1 MPIAQDLALNLA
13 GILARNWWVLMLR
26 GIVAILFGILS
37 FALPGISL
45 ASLVLLFGAFCLADG
60 LMAAWTAF
68 SNRRQKENS
77 WLLLIGGLLG
87 IGVGLLTIFQPAV
100 TALALVFYVAIW
112 AIGTGVVQVVMAIRL
127 RQEIDNE
134 WMLILAGL
142 ASLALGALLMAR
154 PGPGALALLWLI
166 ASYAIV
172 FGLLLVVLA
181 LEVRGVAKR
190 IESRLALSAL
200 SALFVGF
207 GAFACSGPPQAA
219 PGGRAGAEDAVTRAA
234 ARPPA

>member
-1 MPIAQDLALNLA
+1 MPVAQELALNLA
-13 GILARNWWVLMLR
+13 GVLARNWWVLMLR

-37 FALPGISL
+37 FALPAISL
-45 ASLVLLFGAFCLADG
+45 AALVLLFGAYCLADG
-60 LMAAWTAF
+60 LMAAWTAV
-68 SNRRQKENS
+68 SNRRQQENG
-77 WLLLIGGLLG
+77 WLLLMGGLLG
-87 IGVGLLTIFQPAV
+87 IGVGLLTIFQAAV

-112 AIGTGVVQVVMAIRL
+112 AIGTGVVQVLTAIRL
-127 RQEIDNE
+127 RQEIQNE

-142 ASLALGALLMAR
+142 ASLGLGALLLAR

-190 IESRLALSAL
+190 IESRLALSAG
-200 SALFVGF
+200 SALFVLF
-207 GAFACSGPPQAA
+207 SAIA
-219 PGGRAGAEDAVTRAA
+219 
-234 ARPPA
+234 

>member
-1 MPIAQDLALNLA
+1 MPVAQELALNLA
-13 GILARNWWVLMLR
+13 AILARNWWVLLLR
-26 GIVAILFGILS
+26 GMVAILFGVLT
-37 FALPGISL
+37 FASPGISL

-68 SNRRQKENS
+68 SNRKQKENA

-100 TALALVFYVAIW
+100 TGLALLFYIAIW
-112 AIGTGVVQVVMAIRL
+112 AIATGVVQVLTAIRL
-127 RQEIDNE
+127 RQEIANE

-142 ASLALGALLMAR
+142 ASVALGALLMAR
-154 PGPGALALLWLI
+154 PGAGALAVLWLI

-181 LEVRGVAKR
+181 FRVRSVAGR
-190 IESRLALSAL
+190 IEARLA
-200 SALFVGF
+200 
-207 GAFACSGPPQAA
+207 
-219 PGGRAGAEDAVTRAA
+219 
-234 ARPPA
+234 